1 MRFFKRGNYR
11 AMITVRVSDAKK
23 EWLSELLKN
32 YSMEQLEDEYNRQTA
47 EIAHKHWIRS
57 GKTTVF
63 MEESLMNLVGWNDPP
78 FKIHARNSEAALIGK
93 YVYW

>member
-23 EWLSELLKN
+23 EWLSYIAEFYGITLSELLKN

-57 GKTTVF
+57 GKQQY
-63 MEESLMNLVGWNDPP
+63 SWKNP
-78 FKIHARNSEAALIGK
+78 
-93 YVYW
+93 